1 VKIKNSQ
8 KIFLHVKL
16 SGQIKFFIKSCVI
29 FSILSFGFSLTGSAF
44 HADDS
49 SIIGSPLIVSNPS
62 LEHIFGHILF
72 GMIAGAISLSLRY
85 VFLSGALALLLD
97 ADHLLQFFNV
107 EMISRSVHSFPFAI
121 IIAVIMLYVFG
132 KKDYRLAAISFSAI
146 ISHIAFDTWLAGQI
160 YPGSTSG
167 FPLLSPFTVEIFR
180 FQGLDWLYLEIL
192 AIIIVGI
199 IAILDRKISIKNH
212 IEK

>member
-1 VKIKNSQ
+1 M
-8 KIFLHVKL
+8 FLHVKI
-16 SGQIKFFIKSCVI
+16 SGQVKFFIKSCAI
-29 FSILSFGFSLTGSAF
+29 FSILSFGFSLTGF
-44 HADDS
+44 LFPDDS
-49 SIIGSPLIVSNPS
+49 NIIGVPLLVSNIS
-62 LEHIFGHILF
+62 SEHILGHIFF
-72 GMIAGAISLSLRY
+72 GMIAGVLSLRLKY
-85 VFLSGALALLLD
+85 VFVIGAFALLLD

-107 EMISRSVHSFPFAI
+107 EMISRMVHSVPFAI

-146 ISHIAFDTWLAGQI
+146 ISHIAFDVWFVGQI

-167 FPLLSPFTVEIFR
+167 FPLFSPFTVEIIR

-192 AIIIVGI
+192 AIVIVGI

>member
-1 VKIKNSQ
+1 M
-8 KIFLHVKL
+8 FLHVKI
-16 SGQIKFFIKSCVI
+16 SEQIKFFIKSCAI
-29 FSILSFGFSLTGSAF
+29 FSILSLGFSMTGFLFPEDSAVL
-44 HADDS
+44 
-49 SIIGSPLIVSNPS
+49 GSPLIVSNPS
-62 LEHIFGHILF
+62 LEHIFGHVFF
-72 GMIAGAISLSLRY
+72 GIIVGVISLSLRY

-107 EMISRSVHSFPFAI
+107 EMIGRMVHSVPFAI

-132 KKDYRLAAISFSAI
+132 KKDYRLAAVAFSAI
-146 ISHIAFDTWLAGQI
+146 ISHIAFDVWFVGQI

-167 FPLLSPFTVEIFR
+167 FPLFSPFTVEIIR

-192 AIIIVGI
+192 AIAIVGI

-212 IEK
+212 VEK

>member
-1 VKIKNSQ
+1 M
-8 KIFLHVKL
+8 FLHVKL

-29 FSILSFGFSLTGSAF
+29 FSILSFGFSLTGITF
-44 HADDS
+44 TDDS
-49 SIIGSPLIVSNPS
+49 SIIGSPLTVSNPS
-62 LEHIFGHILF
+62 LEHIFGHLFF

-85 VFLSGALALLLD
+85 IFLTGALALLLD
-97 ADHLLQFFNV
+97 ADHLLQFFDV
-107 EMISRSVHSFPFAI
+107 EMISRMVHSLPFAI

-146 ISHIAFDTWLAGQI
+146 ISHIAFDIWLAGQI
-160 YPGSTSG
+160 YPGSSSG

-192 AIIIVGI
+192 AIVIVGI
-199 IAILDRKISIKNH
+199 IAILDRKISIKNN
-212 IEK
+212 IAK

>member
-1 VKIKNSQ
+1 M
-8 KIFLHVKL
+8 FLHVKL
-16 SGQIKFFIKSCVI
+16 SEQIKFFIKSCAI
-29 FSILSFGFSLTGSAF
+29 FSILSFCFSLTGF
-44 HADDS
+44 LFPDDS
-49 SIIGSPLIVSNPS
+49 YIIGNPLVVSNPTP
-62 LEHIFGHILF
+62 EHILGHILF
-72 GMIAGAISLSLRY
+72 GMIAGAISLSLKY
-85 VFLSGALALLLD
+85 VFMTGAFALLLD

-107 EMISRSVHSFPFAI
+107 EMISRMVHSLPFAI

-146 ISHIAFDTWLAGQI
+146 ISHIAYDVFLAGQI

-167 FPLLSPFTVEIFR
+167 FPLFSPFTVEIIK

-192 AIIIVGI
+192 AIAIVGI
-199 IAILDRKISIKNH
+199 IAILDRKISIKKH

>member
-1 VKIKNSQ
+1 M
-8 KIFLHVKL
+8 FLHVKI
-16 SGQIKFFIKSCVI
+16 SGQIKFVIKSCAI
-29 FSILSFGFSLTGSAF
+29 FSILSFGFSLTGF
-44 HADDS
+44 LFPDDS
-49 SIIGSPLIVSNPS
+49 SIIGDPLIVSNPS
-62 LEHIFGHILF
+62 LEHILGHVFF
-72 GMIAGAISLSLRY
+72 GMIAGVLSLRLKY
-85 VFLSGALALLLD
+85 VFLIGAFALLLD

-107 EMISRSVHSFPFAI
+107 EMISRMVHSVPFAI

-146 ISHIAFDTWLAGQI
+146 ISHIAFDVWFVGQI
-160 YPGSTSG
+160 YPGSTGG
-167 FPLLSPFTVEIFR
+167 FPLFSPFTVEIIR

-192 AIIIVGI
+192 AIAIVGI

>member
-1 VKIKNSQ
+1 M
-8 KIFLHVKL
+8 FLHVKI
-16 SGQIKFFIKSCVI
+16 SGQIKFVIKSCAI
-29 FSILSFGFSLTGSAF
+29 FSILSFSFSLTGF
-44 HADDS
+44 LFPDDS
-49 SIIGSPLIVSNPS
+49 SIIGDPLIVSNPS
-62 LEHIFGHILF
+62 LEHILGHVFF
-72 GMIAGAISLSLRY
+72 GMIAGVLSLRLKY
-85 VFLSGALALLLD
+85 VFLIGAFALLLD

-107 EMISRSVHSFPFAI
+107 EMISRMVHSVPFAI

-146 ISHIAFDTWLAGQI
+146 ISHIAFDVWFVGQI
-160 YPGSTSG
+160 YPGSTGG
-167 FPLLSPFTVEIFR
+167 FPLFSPFTVEIIR

-192 AIIIVGI
+192 AIVIVGI